1 MLDAPDSLLDT
12 LLLANIDIFSLGLK
26 DLLMLYPFS
35 IGLATL
41 FKLADVVNLD
51 NTYWASRYYGGKHI
65 VK

>member
-1 MLDAPDSLLDT
+1 MLDD

-26 DLLMLYPFS
+26 DLFTLYPFN

-51 NTYWASRYYGGKHI
+51 NTLLPLKNVI
-65 VK
+65 ENQ